1 VGRLARIEGIP
12 MKITALVPVYREPK
26 RAADIV
32 RALAAEARPL
42 ARILVVVDGESN
54 DSIDA
59 ALDGIRQLP
68 GVTIIEGRPHLG
80 KAAALNRA
88 VGETDGEGILFIDND
103 IELSAG
109 AGLLALTEAM
119 LSDRDIAE
127 LPKVGRGSGPVAA
140 MCRYEFLSNIL
151 ATEYLARKAGRM
163 PSINGAAFA
172 VRRGLFEE
180 LGGFSAIV
188 NEDMDFA
195 ARAFLAG
202 ARFGFDPA
210 MTVGNAVPETVE
222 DWLRQRKRWSINS
235 ALWSATYVAKVIESE
250 PGLRPQLGISGL
262 VFPLP
267 FLALLA
273 GALVPGLAVDFSHG
287 GALATALAALGGA
300 ALAFAPVALLFAK
313 TSRRY
318 GSPFGLGGFLAYSAA
333 YLPVWGVASLSGMIS
348 VAFGKLPDLDWKHDP
363 AEDGKAIRAASI
375 GVRLRESERERRRR
389 LRAGRKAY
397 STR

>member
-1 VGRLARIEGIP
+1 MGRLARIEVIP
-12 MKITALVPVYREPK
+12 MTITALVPVYREPK

-32 RALAAEARPL
+32 RALAAEARPE
-42 ARILVVVDGESN
+42 ARIVVVVDGDGN
-54 DSIDA
+54 DSIAA
-59 ALDGIRQLP
+59 ALEGIRGLP
-68 GVTIIEGRPHLG
+68 EVRIIEGQPHLG
-80 KAAALNRA
+80 KAEALNRA
-88 VGETDGEGILFIDND
+88 VREVDGEGLLFIDND
-103 IELSAG
+103 IEIPAG
-109 AGLLALTEAM
+109 ADLIERTEAM
-119 LSDRDIAE
+119 LADRDIAE
-127 LPKVGRGSGPVAA
+127 LPKVGRGQGPVAA
-140 MCRYEFLSNIL
+140 MGRYEFLSNIL

-172 VRRGLFEE
+172 VRRGLFEA

-202 ARFGFDPA
+202 ARFGFDPS

-235 ALWSATYVAKVIESE
+235 ALWSATYVQKVMESE
-250 PGLRPQLGISGL
+250 PELRPRLGISGL
-262 VFPLP
+262 LFPLP

-273 GALVPGLAVDFSHG
+273 GALIPGLAVDFSHG
-287 GALATALAALGGA
+287 GALATALAALAGA
-300 ALAFAPVALLFAK
+300 ALAFGPVAVLFARA
-313 TSRRY
+313 SRRY
-318 GSPFGLGGFLAYSAA
+318 GSPFGLVGFLAYSAV

-348 VAFGKLPDLDWKHDP
+348 VAFGKLPDLDWKHDTS
-363 AEDGKAIRAASI
+363 ADGKAVRAASI
-375 GVRLRESERERRRR
+375 GGKMRESERERKRR

>member
-1 VGRLARIEGIP
+1 

-32 RALAAEARPL
+32 RALAAEARPE

-54 DSIDA
+54 DSIEA

-68 GVTIIEGRPHLG
+68 AVTIIEGRPHLG

-250 PGLRPQLGISGL
+250 PGLRPHLGISGL
-262 VFPLP
+262 LFPLP
-267 FLALLA
+267 FLSLLA

-300 ALAFAPVALLFAK
+300 ALAFAPVAAIFARA
-313 TSRRY
+313 SRRY
-318 GSPFGLGGFLAYSAA
+318 GSPFGLAGFLAYSAL
-333 YLPVWGVASLSGMIS
+333 YLPVWGMASLSGMIN
-348 VAFGKLPDLDWKHDP
+348 VALGKLPDLDWKHDT
-363 AEDGKAIRAASI
+363 AADGKAIRAASI
-375 GVRLRESERERRRR
+375 GGKIRESERERRRR